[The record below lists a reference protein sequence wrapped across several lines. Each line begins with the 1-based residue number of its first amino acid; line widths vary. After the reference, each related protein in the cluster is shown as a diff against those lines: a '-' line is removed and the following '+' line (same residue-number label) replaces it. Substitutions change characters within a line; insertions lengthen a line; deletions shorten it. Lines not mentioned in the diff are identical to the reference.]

1 MQAGILIIWLMMGR
15 GRGSNQQLQQGGRS
29 KKSKAPRIF
38 PRGFWTLTFVVLRL
52 VLMICK
58 RTDYKLILG
67 NGRRSKPI
75 FVQQKRFISL
85 PTLICLKFFYVSIQT
100 GAVHR
105 SEIRRRVHPRPFSA
119 NLLLPLDCGSAP
131 GEGEGGLLPSTH
143 SATNGRRWPSPSRAA
158 GGARVCGAICQAG
171 SQDTLISAADVSYCG
186 EDKWLGFEDLHSA

>member
-1 MQAGILIIWLMMGR
+1 MGR

-29 KKSKAPRIF
+29 KKLKAPRIF

-67 NGRRSKPI
+67 NGRRSKPF

-105 SEIRRRVHPRPFSA
+105 SEILFGKP
-119 NLLLPLDCGSAP
+119 SAP
-131 GEGEGGLLPSTH
+131 LGLWIRPR
-143 SATNGRRWPSPSRAA
+143 GRRGRPAPLNPQRDERPTVAES
-158 GGARVCGAICQAG
+158 
-171 SQDTLISAADVSYCG
+171 
-186 EDKWLGFEDLHSA
+186 